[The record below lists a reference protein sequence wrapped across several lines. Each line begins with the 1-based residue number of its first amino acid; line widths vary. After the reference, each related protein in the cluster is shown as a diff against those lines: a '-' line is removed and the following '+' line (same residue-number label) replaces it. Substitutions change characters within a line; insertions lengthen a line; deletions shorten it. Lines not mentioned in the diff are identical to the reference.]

1 MSPKGPSGLL
11 SPPANCECRESV
23 YDAVGYGS
31 AERRTRLGGTSVEQE
46 SLRSRLRKLLE
57 DGWLQRRRR
66 DQHVVFEFTDDSEI
80 KANLSDGSFLRF
92 NYDDERIR
100 REGVI
105 KVFWHIVDEI
115 DRAEA
120 EIDAERPNRQR

>member
-1 MSPKGPSGLL
+1 M
-11 SPPANCECRESV
+11 
-23 YDAVGYGS
+23 
-31 AERRTRLGGTSVEQE
+31 EQE

-100 REGVI
+100 REGVV

-120 EIDAERPNRQR
+120 EIDAERSNQQC